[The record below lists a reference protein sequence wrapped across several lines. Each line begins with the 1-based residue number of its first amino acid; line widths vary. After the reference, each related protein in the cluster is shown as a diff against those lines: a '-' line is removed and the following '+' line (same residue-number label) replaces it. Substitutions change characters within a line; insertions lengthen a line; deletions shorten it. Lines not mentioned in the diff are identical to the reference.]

1 MAKVHMENVESL
13 LERWSQG
20 DESAKNQLVTLLYP
34 ELKRVAIRQ
43 FSKEKPDHT
52 LQATALLNETY
63 EKLISVEAQWQGKTH
78 FLNLSAK
85 IMRQILVDF
94 ARGKQR
100 EKRGGDFVR
109 VTLVESSAQT
119 PDEELD
125 IIALDQALAILEQRD
140 PAAASM
146 IEQRAFAGMTN
157 QQIADAQ
164 NVSIATVERKIQFAK
179 AWLYKKMHQD

>member
-1 MAKVHMENVESL
+1 MDRIETL
-13 LERWSQG
+13 LKQWSEG
-20 DESAKNQLVTLLYP
+20 NDAAKNELVSLLYP
-34 ELKRVAIRQ
+34 ELRKAAQYQ

-52 LQATALLNETY
+52 MQATALVNEAY
-63 EKLISVEAQWQGKTH
+63 EKLIKVDTDWQGKTH

-94 ARGKQR
+94 ARSKSR
-100 EKRGGDFVR
+100 HKRGGDMLK

-119 PDEELD
+119 DEDDLD
-125 IIALDQALAILEQRD
+125 VMALDEALKILEKRD
-140 PAAASM
+140 AVAASM

-164 NVSIATVERKIQFAK
+164 GVSIATVERKIQFAK
-179 AWLYKKMHQD
+179 AWLFKQLAQ